1 MYVYL
6 AVLDKLGLISI
17 NEHCSKLSIDFFS
30 QLQMTY
36 RASVLSLNTKKWL
49 FVANKS
55 TKWRANFRFDWPKW
69 PEFHWLRSNWVDKS
83 QKGLVLLLQLLL
95 RVCCWLFSLLW
106 KTQIL
111 FLDKAKWI
119 ANINSTYN
127 RLRRISSASSYAL
140 PSRIVYIFHKSTAIL
155 AILLLS
161 YYLLLYCLTFNK
173 ENYF

>member
-1 MYVYL
+1 MKSRFLLLSKSPKIWGHRHLQYVYL

-83 QKGLVLLLQLLL
+83 QKGLVLLLQLLP
-95 RVCCWLFSLLW
+95 RVCCWLF
-106 KTQIL
+106 
-111 FLDKAKWI
+111 FLVVK
-119 ANINSTYN
+119 NSDF
-127 RLRRISSASSYAL
+127 ISRQGQMNCKY
-140 PSRIVYIFHKSTAIL
+140 K
-155 AILLLS
+155 
-161 YYLLLYCLTFNK
+161 
-173 ENYF
+173 

>member
-127 RLRRISSASSYAL
+127 RLRRISPASSL
-140 PSRIVYIFHKSTAIL
+140 LCLVGLSTYFINQ
-155 AILLLS
+155 LLYLLY
-161 YYLLLYCLTFNK
+161 YYLVITY
-173 ENYF
+173 YFTV